1 MLREDAKNIH
11 EKILK
16 VNDPEA
22 WERIGHFAFE
32 EVQDDV
38 DLPNK
43 TKLLS
48 NLAYLLGMQGLEE
61 YSLMLP
67 VALDNGVSP
76 VEAKEVVYRSEEHT
90 SELQS
95 RFDLVC
101 RLLLEKKKI

>member
-11 EKILK
+11 EKVLK

-22 WERIGHFAFE
+22 WERISHFAFE

-48 NLAYLLGMQGLEE
+48 NFFFFFIFLH
-61 YSLMLP
+61 P
-67 VALDNGVSP
+67 VSFASANDCGV
-76 VEAKEVVYRSEEHT
+76 
-90 SELQS
+90 
-95 RFDLVC
+95 
-101 RLLLEKKKI
+101 

>member
-11 EKILK
+11 EKVLK

-67 VALDNGVSP
+67 VALL
-76 VEAKEVVYRSEEHT
+76 EEG
-90 SELQS
+90 
-95 RFDLVC
+95 
-101 RLLLEKKKI
+101 